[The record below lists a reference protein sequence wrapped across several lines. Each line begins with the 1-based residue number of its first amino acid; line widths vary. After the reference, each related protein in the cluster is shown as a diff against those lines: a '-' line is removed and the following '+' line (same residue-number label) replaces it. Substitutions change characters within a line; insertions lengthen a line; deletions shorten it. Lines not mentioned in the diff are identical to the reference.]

1 MSHFINGR
9 KWDLLKTDSSTVLL
23 LHVASGCGFFFRY
36 KQSVIFSVDYYMAL
50 VTRTNDDGRTR
61 INLLVKS
68 TWNFFD
74 DFLHPI
80 WEIRANDFGHQ
91 NHRKGSFWCLLFNYL
106 GYQKWKRWPRTATT
120 LFWDRRNVSVH
131 IRNRY

>member
-1 MSHFINGR
+1 MDENETF
-9 KWDLLKTDSSTVLL
+9 LKSDSSTVLL
-23 LHVASGCGFFFRY
+23 LHVASGIFFEVNNQYF
-36 KQSVIFSVDYYMAL
+36 FSVDYYMAL

-80 WEIRANDFGHQ
+80 
-91 NHRKGSFWCLLFNYL
+91 
-106 GYQKWKRWPRTATT
+106 
-120 LFWDRRNVSVH
+120 
-131 IRNRY
+131 